1 MKKVTKIEM
10 FTEIMKDLTNPDHI
24 AFIEHEIEL
33 LENKKNGVKKP
44 TPRQELNA
52 ELKENVKQFLSS
64 NGPKA
69 YCIADIKDSV
79 PRLKDST
86 NQHISAL
93 MKQLV
98 DRGEVMKMYEKRKPY
113 FYVGE

>member
-10 FTEIMKDLTNPDHI
+10 FTEIMKDLTNPEHI

-44 TPRQELNA
+44 TARQEYNA
-52 ELKENVKQFLSS
+52 ERREEVKKFLSS
-64 NGPKA
+64 NSPKA
-69 YCIADIKDSV
+69 YCISDIKDNI

-86 NQHISAL
+86 NQHVSAL

-98 DRGEVMKMYEKRKPY
+98 DGGEVMKMYEKRKPY